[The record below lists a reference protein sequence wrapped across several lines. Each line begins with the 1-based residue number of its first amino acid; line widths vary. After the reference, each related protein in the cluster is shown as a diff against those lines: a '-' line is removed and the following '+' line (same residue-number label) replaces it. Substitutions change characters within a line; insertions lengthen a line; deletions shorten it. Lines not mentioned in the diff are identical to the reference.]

1 MAGYAR
7 RREVVAVGDDRA
19 AVAGEIPDSCG
30 DTADDA
36 RCGRPNRRVGQEI
49 ERKGS
54 RIAPEIDPAQFRRLQ
69 ARRSREIEAAGQRQ
83 IGAQLERGSRAGR
96 GVVAVGDGGGRQA
109 GRERPGANPGDRS
122 TRLTSRSSAGRC
134 VRKCIL
140 TGLSPLSDEQ
150 LLDVLAFDV
159 SSALVG

>member
-1 MAGYAR
+1 MIVPPLPAR
-7 RREVVAVGDDRA
+7 SQTAVVTLPTMLVVGVQTDELAKRSSVKDPASTPRS
-19 AVAGEIPDSCG
+19 IWPDSGVCRL
-30 DTADDA
+30 DA
-36 RCGRPNRRVGQEI
+36 AGRLKPLASVRYKVLCSQHR
-49 ERKGS
+49 
-54 RIAPEIDPAQFRRLQ
+54 
-69 ARRSREIEAAGQRQ
+69 AGQRQ

-109 GRERPGANPGDRS
+109 GRERPGAHPGDRS